1 MRVNGL
7 VLAACAGVWAL
18 GVGAQE
24 PAGPEAARP
33 RLVVMIAVDQMIP
46 EQLERL
52 RSHFTGGFARFANQG
67 RVHRR
72 ALLGYSRTETGPGHA
87 SYGTGCWPRTHG
99 IVANDFRDAE
109 RGGWTYCAGDEDAR
123 PITRLGLEADSK
135 HYRVSPRNL
144 LVDGAAAWFE
154 RSWSGAKTVSI
165 SGKDRASIL
174 MAGRGADTAVWWDKY
189 RCGFTTS
196 DHYGDALPAWAAE
209 WNLGWRER
217 CDGYVWEPLVPL
229 DELVG
234 TGTEADDREGEAS
247 CSSNGRVFPH
257 PAPPLSD
264 EPNGKQIEQLGHYVY
279 ISPLV
284 DAHTLELARRA
295 VVAEDL
301 GGDEQVDLLCISLTA
316 CDTVGHLT
324 GPYSAETTDV
334 LLRADRE
341 LGCLFDLLDERLGP
355 DGWIASLS
363 ADHGVLELPEARRA
377 RLEPGGRLV
386 AKQIKAAREGMRAA
400 LNERF
405 GTHFRAALGGGGAY
419 LDPTELAGHD
429 AAAVR
434 AFARDYLLREV
445 DWIAGAFTSDEL
457 LAADRRDGDPFFEL
471 ARNSTTPTRGP
482 DVAIRVVPWTLIDR
496 ATGTTHGTPYPYDRR
511 VPLVFLGPGFEAGTI
526 WEPADSADALPTI
539 LHALGVEFDAA
550 AFDGVAR

>member
-1 MRVNGL
+1 MNGPL
-7 VLAACAGVWAL
+7 FVACSSVLTLGAAAQDP
-18 GVGAQE
+18 GAR
-24 PAGPEAARP
+24 EASQP

-52 RSHFTGGFARFANQG
+52 RPHFTGGFARFADEG

-87 SYGTGCWPRTHG
+87 SYGTGCLPRTHG

-135 HYRVSPRNL
+135 RYHVSPRNL
-144 LVDGAAAWFE
+144 LVDGSAAWFE
-154 RSWSGAKTVSI
+154 RTWPGAKTISI
-165 SGKDRASIL
+165 SGKDRAAIL
-174 MAGRGADTAVWWDKY
+174 MAGRGVDAAVWWDKY

-196 DHYGDALPAWAAE
+196 DYYGDALPAWAVE
-209 WNLGWRER
+209 WNAGWRES
-217 CDGYVWEPLVPL
+217 CAGFVWEPLVPL
-229 DELVG
+229 GELVG
-234 TGTEADDREGEAS
+234 SGTAEDDREGEAS
-247 CSSNGRVFPH
+247 CSSNGRAFPH
-257 PAPPLSD
+257 PAPPLAD
-264 EPNGKQIEQLGHYVY
+264 EPNDLQVEQLARFAY
-279 ISPLV
+279 ISPLI
-284 DAHTLELARRA
+284 DEHTLELARHA
-295 VVAEDL
+295 VIAEDL
-301 GGDEQVDLLCISLTA
+301 GADDRVDLLCISLTA

-341 LGCLFDLLDERLGP
+341 LGELFDLLDERLGK

-386 AKQIKAAREGMRAA
+386 AKQIKAARTALREGLRA
-400 LNERF
+400 RF
-405 GTHFRAALGGGGAY
+405 GTHFSAAIGGGGAY
-419 LDPTELAGHD
+419 LDPTELAQQD
-429 AAAVR
+429 APAVR
-434 AFARDYLLREV
+434 AFARELLLGEV
-445 DWIAGAFTSDEL
+445 DWIAGAYTSDEL
-457 LAADRRDGDPFFEL
+457 LAADRREDDPFFEL

-482 DVAIRVVPWTLIDR
+482 DVAIRVAPWTLIDR

-511 VPLVFLGPGFEAGTI
+511 VPLVFLGPGFEAGTD
-526 WEPADSADALPTI
+526 WTPADSIDALPTL
-539 LHALGVEFDAA
+539 LHALGVEFEAS